1 MTASGMRRMAFLFVL
16 CLPACAQPSPRVVDQ
31 INFPKTVD
39 LSASSWTDAF
49 MTLNKVMSKEYPF
62 THWRRI
68 DWTQLYNR
76 YSAHIGDAERR
87 NDFDAF
93 RQILREYIYSL
104 PDGHVQIH
112 GRFDDLRYRAIGGG
126 FGFALMPLDDG
137 RVVSYMV
144 MDGSPA
150 AKAGIAPGADI
161 LSLNGKPIKD
171 EASAVSVFWT
181 RKPVSTSVQRRIE
194 QFRYLSRAP
203 VGTSV
208 EVVFKNP
215 GDHAATR
222 VTLTSVDDHFAYLDR
237 SQLPAPIPEQ
247 RRQLFAHKVL
257 DSGFGYIAVLGEDSK
272 SMPEFEIILQQMIDA
287 KVPALILDLR
297 RNQGGDDEAVSH
309 IASYFY
315 TRKGFFEYAECF
327 DEDSGELEILRAWT
341 LYVTPRQPHF
351 SGPVIALIGSGTGS
365 SGEGVAMEIARAPR
379 GRTLGFNGTA
389 GYFGIDGG
397 TIKLPGQLEVDYP
410 IGASL
415 DAKSRIQL
423 DSDYTGKGGV
433 SPQVR
438 IPITYDNMLAVGQ
451 GQDVERRA
459 AERELAKMLSSAHTS
474 SPSGNLAS
482 SSAQ

>member
-1 MTASGMRRMAFLFVL
+1 MRINGIWRMVFLFVL
-16 CLPACAQPSPRVVDQ
+16 CPPACAQTSPKVVDQ

-39 LSASSWTDAF
+39 LSSSSWTDAF
-49 MTLNKVMSKEYPF
+49 KTMSKILSREYPF

-68 DWTQLYNR
+68 DWPQLYIKYAPR
-76 YSAHIGDAERR
+76 IAEAERR
-87 NDFDAF
+87 SDLDAF
-93 RQILREYIYSL
+93 RQILREYIYSF

-112 GRFDDLRYRAIGGG
+112 GRFDDLRYREIGGG
-126 FGFALMPLDDG
+126 FGYALTPLDDG

-144 MDGSPA
+144 IDGSPA
-150 AKAGIAPGADI
+150 AKAGIEPGADI
-161 LSLNGKPIKD
+161 LSLDGKPIKD
-171 EASAVSVFWT
+171 AAQAVSVLWT
-181 RKPVSTSVQRRIE
+181 RKPVSTSAQRRIE

-215 GDHAATR
+215 GDHAAKR

-247 RRQLFAHKVL
+247 PRQLLAHKVL
-257 DSGFGYIAVLGEDSK
+257 DGGFGYVAVLGEDSK
-272 SMPEFEIILQQMIDA
+272 SMPEFETILRQMIDA
-287 KVPALILDLR
+287 KVPGLILDLR
-297 RNQGGDDEAVSH
+297 RNQGGDDEAVAH
-309 IASYFY
+309 IASYFH
-315 TRKGFFEYAECF
+315 TRKSLFEYAECF
-327 DEDSGELEILRAWT
+327 DEDTGKFEILRSWT

-379 GRTLGFNGTA
+379 GRTLGFDSTA

-397 TIKLPGQLEVDYP
+397 TIKLPGQVEVNYP

-423 DSDYTGKGGV
+423 DSDYTGRGGV
-433 SPQVR
+433 SPQVG
-438 IPITYDNMLAVGQ
+438 IPRTYDNMLAVGQ
-451 GQDVERRA
+451 GQDVELKA
-459 AERELAKMLSSAHTS
+459 AERELAKMLSSG
-474 SPSGNLAS
+474 PRFQ
-482 SSAQ
+482 SAK

>member
-16 CLPACAQPSPRVVDQ
+16 CLPVCAQPSPRAVDQ

-39 LSASSWTDAF
+39 LSVSSWTDAF
-49 MTLNKVMSKEYPF
+49 TALNKVMSREYPF

-76 YSAHIGDAERR
+76 YSARIADAERR

-93 RQILREYIYSL
+93 RQILREYIYSF

-112 GRFDDLRYRAIGGG
+112 GRFDDLRYREIGGG
-126 FGFALMPLDDG
+126 FGFALTPLDDG
-137 RVVSYMV
+137 RVVSYIV

-150 AKAGIAPGADI
+150 AKAGIEPGADI
-161 LSLNGKPIKD
+161 LFLDGKPIKD
-171 EASAVSVFWT
+171 AAPAVSVLWT
-181 RKPVSTSVQRRIE
+181 RKPVSTSAQRRIE

-203 VGTSV
+203 VGMSV

-215 GDHAATR
+215 GDHAAKR

-237 SQLPAPIPEQ
+237 SQLPAPIPKQ

-257 DSGFGYIAVLGEDSK
+257 DSGFGYIAVFGEDSE
-272 SMPEFEIILQQMIDA
+272 SMAEFEIILQQMIDA

-297 RNQGGDDEAVSH
+297 RNQGGDDEVVSR
-309 IASYFY
+309 IASYFH
-315 TRKGFFEYAECF
+315 TRKSLFEYAECF
-327 DEDSGELEILRAWT
+327 DEDTGKFEILRSWT

-351 SGPVIALIGSGTGS
+351 GGPVIALIGSGTGS
-365 SGEGVAMEIARAPR
+365 SGEGVAMEIARAPS
-379 GRTLGFNGTA
+379 GRTLGFDSTA

-438 IPITYDNMLAVGQ
+438 IPLTYDNMLAVGQ
-451 GQDVERRA
+451 GQDVELKA
-459 AERELAKMLSSAHTS
+459 AERELAKMLRSARTS
-474 SPSGNLAS
+474 SPPSNLVRSIAR
-482 SSAQ
+482 